1 MLGGRRPGGFPKEG
15 SFPVHVDHHHFYFD
29 ISAMEKGEQMLKAEF
44 RVFKLKRTRRSRRS
58 EVQHFCK
65 VSGEIVKHLI
75 LLYFL
80 LILSFLLILRP
91 TQTCFIVIFVLSF
104 SLFLCL
110 QNAKK

>member
-1 MLGGRRPGGFPKEG
+1 MLGGRRPGGVPKEG

-75 LLYFL
+75 LPYFL
-80 LILSFLLILRP
+80 LILSF
-91 TQTCFIVIFVLSF
+91 C
-104 SLFLCL
+104 
-110 QNAKK
+110 